1 MQAFRNFFLTIIV
14 STQVAAAERPGYL
27 HSGNQIVFLGDSIT
41 AAGDFI
47 AIVDAQLRIAYGED
61 IPDLINLGLPSET
74 CTGLSE
80 PEHPF
85 PRPDVHERL
94 DRALEKAIPDVVVAC
109 YGMNDGIYYPFDQ
122 KRFEAYQAGIRKI
135 VSKVAAAGAKCLL
148 LAPPAFD
155 SQPFRKAGK
164 LLPKGAEKYAWFAIY
179 EGYDRVIQRYADW
192 VMSDLSL
199 GVQTVNVHDP
209 IRDYLSEIR
218 KDQPDFAMSTDGVH
232 MNRDGH
238 RLIAHSLLREWGVPI
253 TQDLPETLVDL
264 THQRHQILHDSWLSH
279 VGHRRPA
286 GKAGLPLLE
295 AEKRAIGIE
304 VRIRR
309 QLP

>member
-1 MQAFRNFFLTIIV
+1 MHAFRNFFLTLLV
-14 STQVAAAERPGYL
+14 SIQVVAAERPDYL

-47 AIVDAQLRIAYGED
+47 AIVDAHLRMAYGED

-80 PEHPF
+80 PDHPF

-94 DRALEKAIPDVVVAC
+94 DRALEKAIPDVVIAC

-122 KRFEAYQAGIRKI
+122 ERFKAYQAGIRKI
-135 VSKVAAAGAKCLL
+135 VRKVEAAGAKCLL

-155 SQPFRKAGK
+155 PQPYRKAGK
-164 LLPKGAEKYAWFAIY
+164 LLPKGAEKYAWLAIY
-179 EGYDRVIQRYADW
+179 EGYDRVIQQYADW
-192 VMSDLSL
+192 VMSDPSL

-209 IRDYLSEIR
+209 IRDYLIEIR
-218 KDQPDFAMSTDGVH
+218 KEQPDFAMSNDGVH
-232 MNRDGH
+232 INRDGH
-238 RLIAHSLLREWGVPI
+238 RLIAQGLLREWGVPI
-253 TQDLPETLVDL
+253 NKALPKALVDL

-279 VGHRRPA
+279 VGHKRPG

-295 AEKRAIGIE
+295 AEKRAIGLE
-304 VRIRR
+304 VRIREL
-309 QLP
+309 LP